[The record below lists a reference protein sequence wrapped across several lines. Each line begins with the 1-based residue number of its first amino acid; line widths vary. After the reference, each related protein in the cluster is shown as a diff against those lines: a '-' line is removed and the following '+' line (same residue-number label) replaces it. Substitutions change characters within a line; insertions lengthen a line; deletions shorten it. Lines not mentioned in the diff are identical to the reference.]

1 MGMKTRETQPKQT
14 RETFSLVSL
23 NKEKKTM
30 KTKKATPKKATPKKA
45 RKPQAKKSIFSSIRN
60 LASSVLINLVRTES
74 AQQKRIIDVV
84 ELAEMLTDDGTPQT
98 AEQVRKRMQKERR
111 KFFTS
116 KEEQKAMRR
125 NGQVQISENEILGWR
140 TETGKPIAYGIEKG
154 KLS

>member
-1 MGMKTRETQPKQT
+1 
-14 RETFSLVSL
+14 
-23 NKEKKTM
+23 M

-60 LASSVLINLVRTES
+60 LASSVLVNLVRTES

-84 ELAEMLTDDGTPQT
+84 ELAEMLTDDGIPQT
-98 AEQVRKRMQKERR
+98 AEQVRKKLQKFR
-111 KFFTS
+111 KQFFNS
-116 KEEQKAMRR
+116 RQEQDEMKV